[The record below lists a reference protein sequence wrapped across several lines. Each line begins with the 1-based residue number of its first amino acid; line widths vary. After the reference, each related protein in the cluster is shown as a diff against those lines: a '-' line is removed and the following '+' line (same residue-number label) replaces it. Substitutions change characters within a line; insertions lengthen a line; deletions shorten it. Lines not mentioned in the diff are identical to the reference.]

1 MQKHSKLPSFL
12 TKTPGSAQEIEL
24 EWDGSKYT
32 VTLTDSNNVLSG
44 YKFSSNDSGVQF
56 SVSGNKLTITA
67 EKAPSDGLTITAE
80 KTAQRKG
87 VITWTDG
94 IYGPNGGVQD
104 TVTYAQTVNDPLRG
118 FLKLKV
124 SYGSAKIVKTS
135 EDGKVDGIS
144 FRIQGNGI
152 DKTVKTENGGQ
163 IQVDNLMPGVYTVT
177 EQEYDRYEPQESR
190 RVTVVAGQVAT
201 VNFNNTLKRGDIEVI
216 KSSEDNFNEGVTFH
230 LYGISL
236 SGIAVDEYAV
246 TDKNGVATFEDVLIS
261 GTTPYTIE
269 EVDTAIRYVV
279 PEDQSA
285 PVKWNEVTT
294 RNFTNIL
301 KKFTVTV
308 TKSDA
313 ETGTAQGN
321 ASLAGAKY
329 GIFKGEQLIDE
340 YYTDEN
346 GQFTTNEYICGADW
360 TIKELEPSEGY
371 LLDPTVHKV
380 GAEPEL
386 YTIEHIRLQF
396 A

>member
-1 MQKHSKLPSFL
+1 M
-12 TKTPGSAQEIEL
+12 
-24 EWDGSKYT
+24 
-32 VTLTDSNNVLSG
+32 
-44 YKFSSNDSGVQF
+44 
-56 SVSGNKLTITA
+56 
-67 EKAPSDGLTITAE
+67 
-80 KTAQRKG
+80 
-87 VITWTDG
+87 
-94 IYGPNGGVQD
+94 QD
-104 TVTYAQTVNDPLRG
+104 TVTYAQTVNDPVKG

-230 LYGISL
+230 LYGTSL

-279 PEDQSA
+279 PADQTA

-301 KKFTVTV
+301 K
-308 TKSDA
+308 
-313 ETGTAQGN
+313 
-321 ASLAGAKY
+321 SLP
-329 GIFKGEQLIDE
+329 L
-340 YYTDEN
+340 
-346 GQFTTNEYICGADW
+346 
-360 TIKELEPSEGY
+360 P
-371 LLDPTVHKV
+371 
-380 GAEPEL
+380 
-386 YTIEHIRLQF
+386 
-396 A
+396 